1 MKGDSRFA
9 AAVGDKGG
17 MEALVGSMKR
27 FPKLAAL
34 QRDVL
39 RFLSVYASTGEEAR
53 SHKCCVADCVIMRGP
68 RARFSMHQTAPR
80 LALATRV

>member
-1 MKGDSRFA
+1 VKGDSRFA
-9 AAVGDKGG
+9 SAVGDKGG

-39 RFLSVYASTGEEAR
+39 RFLSVYASTG
-53 SHKCCVADCVIMRGP
+53 G
-68 RARFSMHQTAPR
+68 
-80 LALATRV
+80 